1 MFEKT
6 RVFNWKRLM
15 LNKCKCRPNEIK
27 REIAIFD
34 LIYLQFK
41 MLEIMNEMIGFIYKT
56 ELVESNE

>member
-1 MFEKT
+1 MI
-6 RVFNWKRLM
+6 M
-15 LNKCKCRPNEIK
+15 LNKSKCRPNEIK

-56 ELVESNE
+56 ELVE

>member
-1 MFEKT
+1 
-6 RVFNWKRLM
+6 M
-15 LNKCKCRPNEIK
+15 LNKWKRRLIEIK

-56 ELVESNE
+56 ELVG